1 MQEAAKALVGEDRL
15 LTTSTLAQIYVS
27 PRQRAKQTLS
37 ILGLPS
43 HIPCEETQALA
54 EWDYGDYEGITTAE
68 IKQKRPNGKWDIWTD
83 GCPGGEGPA
92 DIEKRVDG
100 LIGKIREIHKTAV
113 EEDKFGDVV
122 LVAHAHIL
130 RSFTARW
137 LALPIAAGRSFL
149 LDAGGVGV
157 LWFHLGYYF
166 LTVAMNIIVSMNLLS
181 IVGMSLMVLH
191 L

>member
-1 MQEAAKALVGEDRL
+1 V
-15 LTTSTLAQIYVS
+15 
-27 PRQRAKQTLS
+27 
-37 ILGLPS
+37 
-43 HIPCEETQALA
+43 
-54 EWDYGDYEGITTAE
+54 
-68 IKQKRPNGKWDIWTD
+68 
-83 GCPGGEGPA
+83 

-137 LALPIAAGRSFL
+137 LALPIAAGRNFL

-157 LWFHLGYYF
+157 LWFYLGFTF
-166 LTVAMNIIVSMNLLS
+166 LMVVMNITVLTSLQW
-181 IVGMSLMVLH
+181 IVGMSRTVLYPWDYAYI
-191 L
+191 